1 MGQIKW
7 HCHPILGLHKDRH
20 VMLLG
25 DDAGVA
31 DVAHR
36 RQCGRSMRVASPSL

>member
-7 HCHPILGLHKDRH
+7 SCHPIHGLHNERC

-31 DVAHR
+31 DVAHH
-36 RQCGRSMRVASPSL
+36 S